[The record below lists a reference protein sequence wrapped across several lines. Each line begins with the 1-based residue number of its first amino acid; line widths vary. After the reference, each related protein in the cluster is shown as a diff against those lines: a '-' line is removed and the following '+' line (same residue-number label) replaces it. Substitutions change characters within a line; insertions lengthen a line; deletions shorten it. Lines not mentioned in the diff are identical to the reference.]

1 MKKYLEI
8 AKIHFKAQIAYRFDV
23 AMTMVFT
30 ISKIL
35 FAYILWD
42 AVFGQNETVA
52 GFTFP
57 MMFSYY
63 IISSFLYQIEMSDRV
78 SWEVSARIRD
88 GSFSKYMVIPVNPQ
102 RYFIAQT
109 LGAMMFYPLF
119 IFASTAAW
127 VVLFRVKL
135 VIACDTAVIAA
146 ALIMTV
152 LGLLFMIQLNYL
164 LGILAFRFQDISV
177 FLMIKGNIVA
187 FITGALVPLVLLP
200 RGIVSVM
207 RFFPFYYVTYLP
219 SMLLIGRNKEEALT
233 GIAVLAAW
241 LLLFT
246 ILNKYAYSKFRVM
259 YDGVGI

>member
-35 FAYILWD
+35 FAYILWG

-63 IISSFLYQIEMSDRV
+63 IISSFLYQIEMSSGV
-78 SWEVSARIRD
+78 SGEVSARIRD
-88 GSFSKYMVIPVNPQ
+88 GSFSKYMVIPVNTQ
-102 RYFIAQT
+102 GYFIVQT
-109 LGAMMFYPLF
+109 LGAMMFYLLF
-119 IFASTAAW
+119 IFASTVAW
-127 VVLFRVKL
+127 VLLFRVKL
-135 VIACDTAVIAA
+135 
-146 ALIMTV
+146 IMTGSITV
-152 LGLLFMIQLNYL
+152 ILATVIMIILGLLFMIQLNYF
-164 LGILAFRFQDISV
+164 LGILAFKFQDISI
-177 FLMIKGNIVA
+177 FLMIKENVVA

-200 RGIVSVM
+200 QGIVSAM

-219 SMLLIGRNKEEALT
+219 SMLLIGRNENEALT
-233 GIAVLAAW
+233 GIVVLASW

-246 ILNKYAYSKFRVM
+246 ILNKYAYNKFRVI